1 MCYTDTK
8 AIVPY
13 YSITVKI
20 NQDRIEV
27 RDLLDFIG
35 MFSKDSLFRIYG
47 FSSIVS
53 IVLLIFVATKFGAA
67 ALAIALMLT
76 VLEITFSFDNAVIN
90 AKILQRMSRGWQ
102 QVFLTVGILIAV
114 FGVRV
119 LLPILLVS
127 LASAS
132 GFSEIVDLAL
142 NHPEEYAE
150 KLDTA
155 HPFIVGFG
163 GVFLMMIFLD
173 FIFQDK
179 KIRWLKPIEAVF
191 IKMGR
196 LQSLSVIVALIALL
210 TASQL
215 SHGQEKNQFIT
226 SGLIGLLAYL
236 IIHSLDKLFNSDSIE
251 RKVKE
256 GVKQTFKAGLLGF
269 IYLEIIDASFSLDGV
284 IGAFAIT
291 QDIILIAVGLGI
303 GALFVRSIT
312 IHMIRKDVMGKYQ
325 YLDHGAHYA
334 IGVLAVI
341 MLSSIKY
348 DVPEVIVGMTGITII
363 SITLIH
369 SWLENRNKIAGNE

>member
-1 MCYTDTK
+1 
-8 AIVPY
+8 
-13 YSITVKI
+13 
-20 NQDRIEV
+20 
-27 RDLLDFIG
+27 
-35 MFSKDSLFRIYG
+35 
-47 FSSIVS
+47 
-53 IVLLIFVATKFGAA
+53 
-67 ALAIALMLT
+67 
-76 VLEITFSFDNAVIN
+76 
-90 AKILQRMSRGWQ
+90 
-102 QVFLTVGILIAV
+102 
-114 FGVRV
+114 
-119 LLPILLVS
+119 
-127 LASAS
+127 
-132 GFSEIVDLAL
+132 
-142 NHPEEYAE
+142 
-150 KLDTA
+150 
-155 HPFIVGFG
+155 
-163 GVFLMMIFLD
+163 MMIFLD

-236 IIHSLDKLFNSDSIE
+236 IIHSLDKLFNSDSID

-348 DVPEVIVGMTGITII
+348 DVPEVIVGMTGITLI

-369 SWLENRNKIAGNE
+369 AWLENRNNFAGNE

>member
-1 MCYTDTK
+1 MFYDHTEAT
-8 AIVPY
+8 VLY

-20 NQDRIEV
+20 NQGRIEV

-53 IVLLIFVATKFGAA
+53 IILLVFVGVKFGAA

-76 VLEITFSFDNAVIN
+76 ALEITFSFDNAVIN

-119 LLPILLVS
+119 FLPIFLVS
-127 LASAS
+127 VATGTGL
-132 GFSEIVDLAL
+132 GEIVDLAL

-150 KLDTA
+150 KLDVA

-163 GVFLMMIFLD
+163 GVFLLMIFLD

-179 KIRWLKPIEAVF
+179 KIRWLKPIESVF

-196 LQSLSVIVALIALL
+196 LQSLSIVVTITALL
-210 TASQL
+210 LTSQL
-215 SHGQEKNQFIT
+215 VHGEERGQFVT
-226 SGLIGLLAYL
+226 SGLVGLLVYL
-236 IIHSLDKLFNSDSIE
+236 IIHSLDKLFNSENIE
-251 RKVKE
+251 RRIKE
-256 GVKQTFKAGLLGF
+256 GAKQTFKAGLLGF

-369 SWLENRNKIAGNE
+369 SWLENKNKIAGNE

>member
-1 MCYTDTK
+1 M
-8 AIVPY
+8 
-13 YSITVKI
+13 
-20 NQDRIEV
+20 
-27 RDLLDFIG
+27 
-35 MFSKDSLFRIYG
+35 FRIYG

-53 IVLLIFVATKFGAA
+53 IILLIFVGVEFGLA

-76 VLEITFSFDNAVIN
+76 ALEITFSFDNAVIN
-90 AKILQRMSRGWQ
+90 AKILQRMSRAWQ

-119 LLPILLVS
+119 LLPILLVA
-127 LASAS
+127 LASGS
-132 GFSEIVDLAL
+132 GFGEIVDLAL

-150 KLDTA
+150 KLDVA

-163 GVFLMMIFLD
+163 GVFLLMIFLD

-179 KIRWLKPIEAVF
+179 QIKWLKPIEKFFA
-191 IKMGR
+191 KLGR
-196 LQSLSVIVALIALL
+196 LQSLSIIVALIALL
-210 TASQL
+210 VTSNL
-215 SHGQEKNQFIT
+215 SHGEEKNQFII

-236 IIHSLDKLFNSDSIE
+236 IIHSLDKLFNNKSVEEKI
-251 RKVKE
+251 KN
-256 GVKQTFKAGLLGF
+256 GVKQTFKAGLIGF

-291 QDIILIAVGLGI
+291 QDIVLIAVGLGI

-312 IHMIRKDVMGKYQ
+312 IHMIRKEVMQKYR

-334 IGVLAVI
+334 IGVLSVI

-348 DVPEVIVGMTGITII
+348 EVPEVVVGLTGITII
-363 SITLIH
+363 SITLVH
-369 SWLENRNKIAGNE
+369 SWIENKGKLSGDEQTG

>member
-1 MCYTDTK
+1 
-8 AIVPY
+8 
-13 YSITVKI
+13 
-20 NQDRIEV
+20 
-27 RDLLDFIG
+27 

-53 IVLLIFVATKFGAA
+53 IILLVFVGVKFGAA

-102 QVFLTVGILIAV
+102 QVFLTFGILIAV

-127 LASAS
+127 LASGS
-132 GFSEIVDLAL
+132 GFSQIVDLAL
-142 NHPEEYAE
+142 NHPEEYSE

-163 GVFLMMIFLD
+163 GVFLLMIFLD

-179 KIRWLKPIEAVF
+179 KIKWLKAIETFFA
-191 IKMGR
+191 KLGR
-196 LQSLSVIVALIALL
+196 LQSLSIVVSVTALL
-210 TASQL
+210 LSSQL
-215 SHGQEKNQFIT
+215 IHGEEKSQFVT
-226 SGLIGLLAYL
+226 SGLIGLLTYL
-236 IIHSLDKLFNSDSIE
+236 IIHSLDKVFNGKNVEAKI
-251 RKVKE
+251 KE
-256 GVKQTFKAGLLGF
+256 GAKQTFKAGLLGF

-291 QDIILIAVGLGI
+291 QDIVLIAVGLGI

-312 IHMIRKDVMGKYQ
+312 IHMIRKDVMQKYR

-369 SWLENRNKIAGNE
+369 SWVENKGKLKGDEQTG

>member
-1 MCYTDTK
+1 
-8 AIVPY
+8 
-13 YSITVKI
+13 
-20 NQDRIEV
+20 
-27 RDLLDFIG
+27 

-53 IVLLIFVATKFGAA
+53 IILLVFVGAQFGPA
-67 ALAIALMLT
+67 ALAVALMLT
-76 VLEITFSFDNAVIN
+76 ALEITFSFDNAVIN

-119 LLPILLVS
+119 LLPIWLVV
-127 LASAS
+127 LASGS
-132 GFSEIVDLAL
+132 GFTEIVDLAL

-150 KLDTA
+150 KLDVA

-163 GVFLMMIFLD
+163 GVFLLMIFLD

-179 KIRWLKPIEAVF
+179 KIKWLKPIERFFAK
-191 IKMGR
+191 IGR
-196 LQSLSVIVALIALL
+196 LQSLSIIVALTALL
-210 TASQL
+210 VTSSL
-215 SHGQEKNQFIT
+215 SHGEEKNQFII
-226 SGLIGLLAYL
+226 SGLVGLLAYL
-236 IIHSLDKLFNSDSIE
+236 IIHSLDKLFNEKNIE
-251 RKVKE
+251 AKIKE
-256 GVKQTFKAGLLGF
+256 GVKQTFKAGLIGF
-269 IYLEIIDASFSLDGV
+269 LYLEIIDASFSLDGV

-291 QDIILIAVGLGI
+291 QDIVLIAVGLGI

-312 IHMIRKDVMGKYQ
+312 IHMIRQEVMQKYR

-348 DVPEVIVGMTGITII
+348 EVPEVIVGMTGITII

-369 SWLENRNKIAGNE
+369 SWIENRGKIAGDEQTG